1 MRISTLNRFVS
12 AKNLK
17 EIVDSVQEDL
27 INKLEQIQAEQ
38 KAIEAENF
46 ANAMMAE
53 ENLVP
58 TQDIT

>member
-1 MRISTLNRFVS
+1 MPTSNQFVS

-38 KAIEAENF
+38 RAKEAENF
-46 ANAMMAE
+46 ANLMMVE
-53 ENLVP
+53 DNLISVHEN
-58 TQDIT
+58 